1 MKEISSV
8 ASDLIQRDLAHLLH
22 PYLQMDEANDFPLIP
37 IKKGDGVWLEDY
49 NGNKYLDA
57 ISSWWV
63 NLFGH
68 SNQTINN
75 AIITQAQK
83 LAYVPLSDFSHQ
95 PVIFLSEQ
103 LVQITPEPL
112 QKCFYT
118 DSARSAIQTA
128 LAMSLGYWANTGQGR
143 KNKFVVIENSGFD
156 KLVSTLPLQGM
167 QQNNYGSVS
176 KPGVITIPGKE
187 SFVPPAHSGPE
198 DYAMQNFAYT
208 EQILSKKHEEI
219 AAVIIEPL
227 VQSAD
232 AMQMYNAKYLALL
245 KEACN
250 NFKIHLIADET
261 TVGFGRAG
269 TMFACEQ
276 AGITPDFLCLSGGL
290 TGGHLPLSV
299 MLTSNEIQ
307 HVFYGNSGTMPHF
320 HYSNAH
326 AANPLA
332 CAAALATLEL
342 FRSQDIIQ
350 RNKSLIR
357 CIGENGSRF
366 ADHRRISQP
375 RQTGMIFAMDMMED
389 KQPGELTSARMR
401 QRALRVYQ
409 HALKNHIWLRPLG
422 NTICFMPPYIIE
434 NGQVD
439 MVFDVIEEAVNTA
452 YCD

>member
-8 ASDLIQRDLAHLLH
+8 ASDLIQRDQAHVLH
-22 PYLQMDEANDFPLIP
+22 PYLQMEEANDFPLIP
-37 IKKGDGVWLEDY
+37 IKKGNGVWLEDY
-49 NGNKYLDA
+49 DGNKYLDA
-57 ISSWWV
+57 LSSWWV

-68 SNQTINN
+68 SNQAINN

-83 LAYVPLSDFSHQ
+83 LAYVPLCDFSHQ
-95 PVIFLSEQ
+95 PVISLSEQ
-103 LVQITPEPL
+103 LVQITPESL

-128 LAMSLGYWANTGQGR
+128 VAMSLGYWINTGQGR
-143 KNKFVVIENSGFD
+143 KNKFVVIENSGYDNIITTF
-156 KLVSTLPLQGM
+156 PLQSM
-167 QQNNYGSVS
+167 RQYNYAPSS
-176 KPGVITIPGKE
+176 KPELITIPGKQ
-187 SFVPPAHSGPE
+187 SFVPSAHSCPE
-198 DYAMQNFAYT
+198 DYAIQKFAYI

-227 VQSAD
+227 VQSAH

-250 NFKIHLIADET
+250 NFMIHFIADET
-261 TVGFGRAG
+261 TVGFGRTG

-276 AGITPDFLCLSGGL
+276 AEITPDFLCLSGGL

-307 HVFYGNSGTMPHF
+307 HVFYGKGGTMLSP
-320 HYSNAH
+320 YDSDSYM
-326 AANPLA
+326 ANPLA
-332 CAAALATLEL
+332 CAAGLATLEL
-342 FRSQDIIQ
+342 FRSQDTIQ
-350 RNKSLIR
+350 RNKTLIR
-357 CIGENGSRF
+357 RIGENGSRF
-366 ADHRRISQP
+366 AGHHRIGQP

-389 KQPGELTSARMR
+389 KPGECASARMC
-401 QRALRVYQ
+401 QRALKVYQ

-422 NTICFMPPYIIE
+422 NTICFIPPYVIE

-439 MVFDVIEEAVNTA
+439 MVFDVIEEAVDAA